1 MMEEEERVLRKWII
15 WKDKR
20 RYREEEEM
28 DEEKEFREIKG
39 NKVFKRLKEKKI
51 VWVERKEE
59 DILERI
65 RKVLMKKDYM
75 SIWIKGEYI

>member
-1 MMEEEERVLRKWII
+1 
-15 WKDKR
+15 
-20 RYREEEEM
+20 M

-39 NKVFKRLKEKKI
+39 NIVFKRLKEKKI
-51 VWVERKEE
+51 VWIERKEE

-75 SIWIKGEYI
+75 SIWIEGEYI